1 MNGRRFAIIAG
12 IGCGILVLLVIIAIP
27 VSLLYFLPINRSFSG
42 GAVSTLVV
50 STAVQVP
57 ENPQETVPTFTPA
70 APSAIP
76 IGTPSVQGKS
86 TAISSELLESLY
98 KQSNP
103 AVVSL
108 TVEIQQAGQVG
119 AVSGSGFIINDQG
132 HIVTNNHVVSG
143 AQLVIVSFYDGTQ
156 SRARIVGTDIDSDLA
171 VVQVDELPENTHP
184 IQLGD
189 SDGVLPGD
197 WVIAI
202 GNPFTLSS
210 TMTVGVVSAVG
221 RTIPTGVTAFSIPEA
236 IQTDAAINPGNS
248 GGPLIDLQGEVIGV
262 NAQIATG
269 SGSRAN
275 AGVGFAIPV
284 NIVRRV
290 VPALIKSGSYQ
301 WPWLGVEGRG
311 VDLFIMEANRL
322 ESQKGAYIG
331 VVDQGGPAEQ
341 ADLRG
346 TTGTTVIDGINV
358 PVGGDVVIG
367 IDGKSI
373 GDFNDLVAEIASK
386 NPGDQIDL
394 TIIRSGQQRNV
405 TVQLASRPANF
416 QPQQNP
422 N

>member
-27 VSLLYFLPINRSFSG
+27 LSLFYLFPVYSSSRES
-42 GAVSTLVV
+42 VSTVV
-50 STAVQVP
+50 STAVQVA
-57 ENPQETVPTFTPA
+57 ETTQEAIPTFTPA
-70 APSAIP
+70 PPSAIP
-76 IGTPSVQGKS
+76 IGTPLAEEKS
-86 TAISSELLESLY
+86 TAISSELLEKLY
-98 KQSNP
+98 QQSNP

-119 AVSGSGFIINDQG
+119 EVSGSGFIIDDQG

-156 SRARIVGTDIDSDLA
+156 SRASVVGTDIDSDLA
-171 VVQVDELPENTHP
+171 VVQVDKSPENTHP

-221 RTIPTGVTAFSIPEA
+221 RTIPTGVTVFSIPEA

>member
-27 VSLLYFLPINRSFSG
+27 LSLFYLFPVYSSSRES
-42 GAVSTLVV
+42 VSTVV
-50 STAVQVP
+50 STAVQVA
-57 ENPQETVPTFTPA
+57 ETTQEAIPTFTPA
-70 APSAIP
+70 PPSAIP
-76 IGTPSVQGKS
+76 IGTPLAEEKS
-86 TAISSELLESLY
+86 TAISSELLEKLY
-98 KQSNP
+98 QQSNP

-119 AVSGSGFIINDQG
+119 EVSGSGFIIDDQG

-156 SRARIVGTDIDSDLA
+156 SRASVVGTDIDSDLA
-171 VVQVDELPENTHP
+171 VVQVDKSPENTHP

-221 RTIPTGVTAFSIPEA
+221 RTIPTGVTVFSIPEA

-290 VPALIKSGSYQ
+290 VPTLIESGSYQ

-322 ESQKGAYIG
+322 DSQKGAYIG
-331 VVDQGGPAEQ
+331 VVDQGGPAEK
-341 ADLRG
+341 AGLRG

-358 PVGGDVVIG
+358 PIGGDVVIG

-394 TIIRSGQQRNV
+394 TIIRNGQQRNV
-405 TVQLASRPANF
+405 TVQLAPRPENF

-422 N
+422 E

>member
-27 VSLLYFLPINRSFSG
+27 LSLFYLFPVYSSSRES
-42 GAVSTLVV
+42 VSTVV
-50 STAVQVP
+50 STAVQVA
-57 ENPQETVPTFTPA
+57 ETTQEAIPTFTPA
-70 APSAIP
+70 PPSAIP
-76 IGTPSVQGKS
+76 IGTPLAEEKS
-86 TAISSELLESLY
+86 TAISSELLEKLY
-98 KQSNP
+98 QQSNP

-119 AVSGSGFIINDQG
+119 EVSGSGFIIDDQG

-156 SRARIVGTDIDSDLA
+156 SRASVVGTDIDSDLA
-171 VVQVDELPENTHP
+171 VVQVDKSPENTHP

-221 RTIPTGVTAFSIPEA
+221 RTIPTGVTVFSIPEA

-290 VPALIKSGSYQ
+290 VPTLIESGSYK

-322 ESQKGAYIG
+322 DSQKGAYIG
-331 VVDQGGPAEQ
+331 VVDQGGPAEK
-341 ADLRG
+341 AGLRG

-358 PVGGDVVIG
+358 PIGGDVVIG

-394 TIIRSGQQRNV
+394 TIIRNGQQRNV
-405 TVQLASRPANF
+405 TVQLAPRPENF

-422 N
+422 E

>member
-27 VSLLYFLPINRSFSG
+27 LSLFYLFPVYSSSRES
-42 GAVSTLVV
+42 VSTVV
-50 STAVQVP
+50 STAVQVA
-57 ENPQETVPTFTPA
+57 ETTQEAIPTFTPA
-70 APSAIP
+70 PPSAIP
-76 IGTPSVQGKS
+76 IGTPLAEEKS
-86 TAISSELLESLY
+86 TAISSELLEKLY
-98 KQSNP
+98 QQSNP

-119 AVSGSGFIINDQG
+119 EVSGSGFIIDDQG

-156 SRARIVGTDIDSDLA
+156 SRASVVGTDIDSDLA
-171 VVQVDELPENTHP
+171 VVQVDKSPENTHP

-210 TMTVGVVSAVG
+210 PMTVGVVSAVG